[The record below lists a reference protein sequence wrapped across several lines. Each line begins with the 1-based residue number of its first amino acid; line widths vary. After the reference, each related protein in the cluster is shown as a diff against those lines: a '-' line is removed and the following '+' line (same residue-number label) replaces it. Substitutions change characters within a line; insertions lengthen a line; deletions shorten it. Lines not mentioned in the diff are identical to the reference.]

1 MLAMHEPNAPMI
13 EKTEET
19 NMRLPTLS
27 PSEMSDD
34 QKTIY
39 AESEA
44 SKRGVVTPP
53 LLAWIHAPE
62 VARHSSRLGTYLR
75 YDTTLGARYSE
86 LAILVTARYW
96 SAQYEW
102 YAHKKLALQAGLD
115 GAIIDAINHRHVP
128 DFDDPKLQLIYEFSE
143 ALHENHNVPKLLYE
157 KAIEILGKKGV
168 VELVG
173 LLGYYTLVS
182 MTLNTFEVELPEG
195 ETSDLVP

>member
-1 MLAMHEPNAPMI
+1 MLAMHEHSAPMI

-39 AESEA
+39 SESEA

-53 LLAWIHAPE
+53 LRAWIHAPE
-62 VARHSSRLGTYLR
+62 VARHSSRLGAYLR
-75 YDTTLGARYSE
+75 YDTTLGARCSE

-115 GAIIDAINHRHVP
+115 VAIIDAINHRHVP
-128 DFDDPKLQLIYEFSE
+128 DFDDPRLQLIYEFSE
-143 ALHENHNVPKLLYE
+143 ALHENHNVPKLLYD
-157 KAIEILGKKGV
+157 KAMEMLGKKGV

>member
-1 MLAMHEPNAPMI
+1 
-13 EKTEET
+13 
-19 NMRLPTLS
+19 MRLPTLS
-27 PSEMSDD
+27 PSEMTDD
-34 QKTIY
+34 QTTIY
-39 AESEA
+39 TESEV

-53 LLAWIHAPE
+53 LRAWIHAPE
-62 VARHSSRLGTYLR
+62 VARHANRLGAYLR

-115 GAIIDAINHRHVP
+115 TQIIDAINHRRVP
-128 DFDDPKLQLIYEFSE
+128 DFDDPKAQLIYEFSE
-143 ALHENHNVPKLLYE
+143 SLHENHNVPKLLYE
-157 KAIEILGKKGV
+157 RAIELLGNKGV

>member
-1 MLAMHEPNAPMI
+1 MLVMHEVRDPMI

-53 LLAWIHAPE
+53 LRAWIHAPE
-62 VARHSSRLGTYLR
+62 VARHSSRLGAYLR
-75 YDTTLGARYSE
+75 YDTALGVRYSE

-115 GAIIDAINHRHVP
+115 AAIIDAINHRHVP
-128 DFDDPKLQLIYEFSE
+128 DFDDPKAQLIYEFSE
-143 ALHENHNVPKLLYE
+143 SLHENHTVPKLLYD
-157 KAIEILGKKGV
+157 KAIELLGKKGV

-182 MTLNTFEVELPEG
+182 MTLNAFEVELPEG
-195 ETSDLVP
+195 AMSDLVP

>member
-1 MLAMHEPNAPMI
+1 MLSVHDPPAPAI

-39 AESEA
+39 AESES

-53 LLAWIHAPE
+53 LRAWIHAPE
-62 VARHSSRLGTYLR
+62 VARHSSRLGAYLR
-75 YDTTLGARYSE
+75 YDTTLGAAYSE

-115 GAIIDAINHRHVP
+115 ASIIDAINHRHVP
-128 DFDDPKLQLIYEFSE
+128 DFDDPKAQLIYEFSE
-143 ALHENHNVPKLLYE
+143 ALHENHSVPKLLYE

-182 MTLNTFEVELPEG
+182 MTLNAFEVQLPEG